1 MDETNKV
8 HLLSR
13 ELIPIIND
21 IEPETKELVMNH
33 IATCE
38 LCQELYANA
47 YELDQLFPEKETEP
61 VAIKPLKKLVQFN
74 KGIKWLLIMIRVG
87 ILSYAVFSAIAYLGY
102 GMRTDIYLD
111 IQATIYFLYLPSS
124 LFLLVFTFVF
134 LNKKWLIYSVVV
146 DVIIIFGLDIVFN
159 LLLFS

>member
-1 MDETNKV
+1 MQVFSDVNE
-8 HLLSR
+8 
-13 ELIPIIND
+13 
-21 IEPETKELVMNH
+21 
-33 IATCE
+33 
-38 LCQELYANA
+38 NA
-47 YELDQLFPEKETEP
+47 YELDQLFPEKEAEL
-61 VAIKPLKKLVQFN
+61 VAIKPLKKLFQFN

-134 LNKKWLIYSVVV
+134 LHKKWFI
-146 DVIIIFGLDIVFN
+146 
-159 LLLFS
+159 

>member
-111 IQATIYFLYLPSS
+111 IDRKSTRLNSS
-124 LFLLVFTFVF
+124 HVAISYAVFC
-134 LNKKWLIYSVVV
+134 LKKKI
-146 DVIIIFGLDIVFN
+146 
-159 LLLFS
+159 